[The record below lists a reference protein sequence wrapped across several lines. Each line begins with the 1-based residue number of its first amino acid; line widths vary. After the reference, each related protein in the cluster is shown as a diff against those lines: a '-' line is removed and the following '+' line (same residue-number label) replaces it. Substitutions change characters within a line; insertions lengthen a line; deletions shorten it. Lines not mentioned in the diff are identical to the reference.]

1 TGQVPVHQGHRVLG
15 VEVRAAAQ
23 PLDDGGGARVA
34 AVVGEQAGDGLDPH
48 VQPLDGGAGQLD
60 PPVEVEEVALGRVVG
75 DRDDDLVED
84 VAGTADDVDVPEGD
98 RVEGAGADGQPR
110 RPSRG
115 SLGHG
120 AHGSGRRGAVAGG

>member
-1 TGQVPVHQGHRVLG
+1 VAVVAGDVLDEGGGDVGEGAVPDDEHRLDTGQVPVHQGHRVLG

-84 VAGTADDVDVPEGD
+84 VAGTADDVDVSEGD
-98 RVEGAGADGQPR
+98 
-110 RPSRG
+110 
-115 SLGHG
+115 
-120 AHGSGRRGAVAGG
+120 

>member
-1 TGQVPVHQGHRVLG
+1 RSSRSSRVGEGVTQRLGDGGRDEAGDVAVVAGDVLDEGGGDVGEGAVPDDEHRLDTGQVPVHQGHRVLG

-60 PPVEVEEVALGRVVG
+60 P
-75 DRDDDLVED
+75 
-84 VAGTADDVDVPEGD
+84 
-98 RVEGAGADGQPR
+98 
-110 RPSRG
+110 
-115 SLGHG
+115 
-120 AHGSGRRGAVAGG
+120 